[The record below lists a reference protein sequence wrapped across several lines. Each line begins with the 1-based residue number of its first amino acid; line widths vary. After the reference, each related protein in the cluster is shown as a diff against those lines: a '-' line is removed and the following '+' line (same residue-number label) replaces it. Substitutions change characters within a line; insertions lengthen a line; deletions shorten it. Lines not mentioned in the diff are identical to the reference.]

1 MNNYSTNNQIRQFEL
16 EEAKKRMGTSGAS
29 SMTNTTGGYGMTN
42 TAGGNAMTNTTGG
55 ANTNYTNVSAQSQ
68 LKNSEKIKAQED
80 MNKNTMY

>member
-16 EEAKKRMGTSGAS
+16 EEAKKRMGTSSGNA
-29 SMTNTTGGYGMTN
+29 MTNTT
-42 TAGGNAMTNTTGG
+42 GGNAMTNTTGG
-55 ANTNYTNVSAQSQ
+55 NTMNNATNVSAQSQ